1 MGEELGDDVRLVVL
15 AGWGFGLY
23 LAGRDSDEVRK
34 SHAIDAVTGAPST
47 WNMQKGGAKNRKRI
61 LMEQRS

>member
-1 MGEELGDDVRLVVL
+1 MGEKLGDDVRLVVL

-23 LAGRDSDEVRK
+23 LAGDVEGRE

-47 WNMQKGGAKNRKRI
+47 LVCGTEEPATGKEW
-61 LMEQRS
+61 